1 MKRKLNYLLEIPSIA
16 LGLLILSPLFIVVVN
31 SFKSREQI
39 FNNPFAIQ
47 SDTSVPL
54 FHYYSEAAEQMNF
67 ASALTNSLVITVIS
81 VVLICLI
88 SSMAAWVLV
97 RTKTKLSTF
106 IFTLFIMAMLIP
118 FQTIMIPLKRWMDVL
133 HIGGVFHMLDSRYG
147 LIIMYIGFG
156 LPLSVFLFHG
166 FIKNIP
172 VELEE
177 AAKIDGY
184 SNPQIF
190 FKVVAPLLKPI
201 YFTVAILNTL
211 WIWND
216 YLLPSIVIQSSDLRT
231 IPLSTFYFFGEF
243 TIVWNE
249 ALAGLVL
256 TIIPVIIFFIFA
268 QKYIIQGVTNGA
280 VK

>member
-1 MKRKLNYLLEIPSIA
+1 MKKKLSYLFEIPAVLLA
-16 LGLLILSPLFIVVVN
+16 LAILSPLFIVVVN

-47 SDTSVPL
+47 TDSSVGM
-54 FHYYSEAAEQMNF
+54 FHYYHEAAEQMNF
-67 ASALTNSLVITVIS
+67 ISALTNSLVITIIS
-81 VVLICLI
+81 VVLIGLV

-97 RTKTKLSTF
+97 RSKTRLSNI
-106 IFTLFIMAMLIP
+106 IFSLFVMAMLIP

-133 HIGGVFHMLDSRYG
+133 HIGDSFHMLDSTYG
-147 LIIMYIGFG
+147 LIFMYVGFG
-156 LPLSVFLFHG
+156 LPLAVFLFHG

-184 SNPQIF
+184 SSPQIF
-190 FKVVAPLLKPI
+190 FRVVAPLLKPI

-216 YLLPSIVIQSSDLRT
+216 YLLPSIVIQSADKRT

-268 QKYIIQGVTNGA
+268 QKYIIQGVTSGA